1 MLVYSLIYTREGWG
15 KSQPLTLTQETA
27 QVLEAGI
34 PLAALPKTFQDA
46 VFVTRTLGTR
56 YLWIDSLLVFLFE
69 KHGPISC

>member
-1 MLVYSLIYTREGWG
+1 MLIHSLICTREGWG
-15 KSQPLTLTQETA
+15 KSQPLTLTQETV

-56 YLWIDSLLVFLFE
+56 YLWIDSLLVFPFK
-69 KHGPISC
+69 KHGLRSC